1 MCEEMKRT
9 PNFKEGIFK
18 KAKEHLGNP
27 AHMCFSD
34 FQTNFVMIFERGEVS

>member
-1 MCEEMKRT
+1 MKRT

-18 KAKEHLGNP
+18 KVKEHLGNP
-27 AHMCFSD
+27 AQMCFSD